1 MLQAFIIEGLNKQ
14 YVLNA
19 NNEKNRSDWIAQL
32 VFQSQEYRNPVRRFI
47 RTGEVIHGIG
57 LFSTKI
63 AKNNLLSVFE
73 NRSATY
79 VNKQFARVV
88 VTNFPRIILIDPV
101 NNTLKAQYTWTATT
115 LPVLE
120 IVSLLLFTIFIL
132 HFNYLNILPLLLK
145 VDEDTLKVVI
155 GKFILVVKYGLTLI
169 LIAII

>member
-63 AKNNLLSVFE
+63 TKNNLLSVFK

-79 VNKQFARVV
+79 TNKQFVRVV
-88 VTNFPRIILIDPV
+88 ITNFPRIILIDPV

-120 IVSLLLFTIFIL
+120 IVSLSWLTIFIL

-155 GKFILVVKYGLTLI
+155 GKFILVVNYFQ
-169 LIAII
+169 LIAIIGT